1 MITESQQRKIR
12 RECDIVIAM
21 CRAALEHVVTLNA
34 KCLPEDNAA
43 AERIADHVRC
53 GMMEAG
59 ILRDINDKRKV
70 SECQHDK

>member
-70 SECQHDK
+70 SECQPDK

>member
-1 MITESQQRKIR
+1 MITESKQRIIR
-12 RECDIVIAM
+12 RECDVIIAF
-21 CRAALEHVVTLNA
+21 CQAALERCVRLNA
-34 KCLPEDNAA
+34 QSLPEDIRQG
-43 AERIADHVRC
+43 ERIADHLRI